1 MDSGTPSVICGRA
14 ILACPLKG
22 VQNFVLPSQN
32 AEGAPN
38 LTLLLEGVS
47 LQLEAE
53 RDTLTFKGYSN
64 IYIRHVPKS
73 TASTEL
79 TELVKGDGEIPIPLL
94 HSISVSFGIYGY
106 PTISPIGRI
115 KVTGSYLQYK
125 SAKLKTFSFGIRLD
139 SSKFS

>member
-1 MDSGTPSVICGRA
+1 MICGRA

-53 RDTLTFKGYSN
+53 RDTLTFKGYCG
-64 IYIRHVPKS
+64 IVKYLTKRHLNVNPSVKRWEMTGNPDKS
-73 TASTEL
+73 RVVANL
-79 TELVKGDGEIPIPLL
+79 NGK
-94 HSISVSFGIYGY
+94 
-106 PTISPIGRI
+106 
-115 KVTGSYLQYK
+115 K
-125 SAKLKTFSFGIRLD
+125 
-139 SSKFS
+139 